1 VQLAHS
7 RAGHRL
13 VRGGPVTTNLKP
25 GLIRVDLHVHSSA
38 SFDSKSDP
46 ELVAE
51 RSWRLGLEPVFLTD
65 HDTTVAAVRL
75 QVLSRRRIVVG
86 EEITTTD
93 GELIGLFLQRRIRA
107 GLTARQ
113 TALEIKEQAGL
124 VYLEHPYDQFRRH
137 LSEEAIEDLADLIDI
152 VEVFNARSDD
162 KTNRRAEELCEI
174 LGAAPGAGSDA
185 HTLRELGSVYVEME
199 NFDSAEDFLA
209 NLRRARIVK
218 GRPKFLLMAEAGL
231 RHKIR
236 RL

>member
-1 VQLAHS
+1 
-7 RAGHRL
+7 L
-13 VRGGPVTTNLKP
+13 V
-25 GLIRVDLHVHSSA
+25 RVDLHVHSSA
-38 SFDSKSDP
+38 SFDCNTEP
-46 ELVAE
+46 NRLAE
-51 RSWRLGLEPVFLTD
+51 QCHRLGLEPIFVTD

-75 QVLSRRRIVVG
+75 QVLSRQRVVVG

-93 GELIGLFLQRRIRA
+93 GELIGLFLQRRIRP

-174 LGAAPGAGSDA
+174 LGAAAGAGSDA

-199 NFDSAEDFLA
+199 NFDSAPDFLA

-218 GRPKFLLMAEAGL
+218 GRPKFLLMAEARL